1 MHQRGFASS
10 IVAHQPD
17 ALSGINGEINSR
29 KRADSAEMLFD
40 AVQSDDIYGCPGD
53 HTR

>member
-40 AVQSDDIYGCPGD
+40 AVQPDDIHGYFGHD
-53 HTR
+53 TR